1 MKTKEQKLAQVDELV
16 RKLGL
21 TRGEVVNYLNKLLLT
36 EKMEAPKIR
45 GDIAKTTKSV
55 KQNEIFNDIAN
66 YLKNKYNENHVN
78 GDYELSNHLGFDELD
93 FEEFRL
99 FLGQKYSINIPEKI
113 AIRWKT
119 INDAIKF
126 VQSLTSN

>member
-21 TRGEVVNYLNKLLLT
+21 TRGEVVDYLIT
-36 EKMEAPKIR
+36 EKTEAPKIR

-66 YLKNKYNENHVN
+66 YLKNKYPINRVFF
-78 GDYELSNHLGFDELD
+78 YRKHLIIRG
-93 FEEFRL
+93 
-99 FLGQKYSINIPEKI
+99 KCNII
-113 AIRWKT
+113 MI
-119 INDAIKF
+119 IK
-126 VQSLTSN
+126 QNYN